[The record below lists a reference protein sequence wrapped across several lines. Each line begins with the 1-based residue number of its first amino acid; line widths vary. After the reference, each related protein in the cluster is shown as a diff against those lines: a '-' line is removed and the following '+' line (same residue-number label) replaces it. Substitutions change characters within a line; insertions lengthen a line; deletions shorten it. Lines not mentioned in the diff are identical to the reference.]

1 MEAAMLIGGEWRQAA
16 SSEEIE
22 VVNPATEEVV
32 GSVPSA
38 DVADVELAVAT
49 AQKAFPAWAATDVE
63 ERAHVLAK
71 AAELIKEHAGGLAAL
86 LTSEQGKPVAEA
98 RGEVTHLAHGVRYY
112 AEAATKVRGA
122 HQELPST
129 LGRSYGMVIRR
140 PMGVCAAITPYNFPL
155 TLLGTKV
162 APALATGN
170 TVVAKPASTT
180 PLATLEVAR
189 LFAEAGVPDGV
200 LNVVTGRGA
209 TIGDA
214 LVGHPDVRRIA
225 FTGETATGRH
235 LMSIAGPA
243 LKRVTLELG
252 GSDPVI
258 VCADADVDAAV
269 KAVIIGR
276 YWNAGQ
282 ACLGCKRVFVA
293 DAVFDDFTAQ
303 LVERVGRY
311 EPGDGTVK
319 AEKPR
324 LRMGPIHTRR
334 ARDELVDQLQDGVA
348 KGGELLIG
356 GGTAGHDKG
365 WFLEPAVVA
374 EPGADSR
381 LVTEEVF
388 GPVLPIFRFTE
399 LDDALARANDTPY
412 GLGSSI
418 WTHDVR
424 NINRA
429 AQEIDAGMTWVNQI
443 HYGYDELPFGGIK
456 DSGFGKEHG
465 LEALDSYVELKSVVV
480 GGSGLMAVTYA
491 ADGRVGT
498 ITLDNPPANSYD
510 IEMVVELGEAI
521 DEAAADATARVV
533 VVRSSSER
541 FFCAGADIKAF
552 LANDIDANMEMIRTA
567 HTTLGRIAAAR
578 QAFVAWIAGHALG
591 GGLEIALAC
600 DLRYALAGEQRLGTP
615 EVSLGLL
622 PGNGGT
628 QRLTRQVGRGP
639 ALELLLTGRQ
649 VTPDEAQAL
658 GLVGRVF
665 ADEAAFDE
673 HVARLAAGPPMAIAA
688 IKRCVHVGGEL
699 SFEHGLELE
708 RQGIEQLFRSQDA
721 IEGLTA
727 FVEKRA
733 PEFVGA

>member
-1 MEAAMLIGGEWRQAA
+1 MLIGGEWRQAA
-16 SSEEIE
+16 SNEEID

-38 DVADVELAVAT
+38 ATADVELAVAT
-49 AQKAFPAWAATDVE
+49 AKRAFPEWAATDVE
-63 ERAHVLAK
+63 QRAHVLAR
-71 AAELIKEHAGGLAAL
+71 AASLIEEHAADLAAL
-86 LTSEQGKPVAEA
+86 LTSEQGKPIAEA

-122 HQELPST
+122 HQELPSA
-129 LGRSYGMVIRR
+129 LGPAYGMVIRR

-209 TIGDA
+209 VIGDA
-214 LVGHPDVRRIA
+214 LVGHPDVRRVA
-225 FTGETATGRH
+225 FTGETQTGRH
-235 LMSIAGPA
+235 IASIAAPA

-258 VCADADVDAAV
+258 VCDDADVDAAV

-282 ACLGCKRVFVA
+282 ACLGCKRVYIHDSVYDAFVGA
-293 DAVFDDFTAQ
+293 

-324 LRMGPIHTRR
+324 LRMGPIHKRE
-334 ARDELVDQLQDGVA
+334 ARDELVEQLEDGVA
-348 KGGELLIG
+348 SGGEVLIG
-356 GGTAGHDKG
+356 GGTGGHEKG

-374 EPGADSR
+374 EPGEGSR

-388 GPVLPIFRFTE
+388 GPVLPVFRFT
-399 LDDALARANDTPY
+399 DFGDAIRRANDTRY

-424 NINRA
+424 KIHRA

-443 HYGYDELPFGGIK
+443 HYGYDELPFGGVK

-480 GGSGLMAVTYA
+480 GG
-491 ADGRVGT
+491 
-498 ITLDNPPANSYD
+498 
-510 IEMVVELGEAI
+510 LG
-521 DEAAADATARVV
+521 
-533 VVRSSSER
+533 
-541 FFCAGADIKAF
+541 
-552 LANDIDANMEMIRTA
+552 
-567 HTTLGRIAAAR
+567 
-578 QAFVAWIAGHALG
+578 
-591 GGLEIALAC
+591 
-600 DLRYALAGEQRLGTP
+600 
-615 EVSLGLL
+615 
-622 PGNGGT
+622 
-628 QRLTRQVGRGP
+628 
-639 ALELLLTGRQ
+639 
-649 VTPDEAQAL
+649 
-658 GLVGRVF
+658 
-665 ADEAAFDE
+665 
-673 HVARLAAGPPMAIAA
+673 
-688 IKRCVHVGGEL
+688 
-699 SFEHGLELE
+699 
-708 RQGIEQLFRSQDA
+708 
-721 IEGLTA
+721 
-727 FVEKRA
+727 
-733 PEFVGA
+733 